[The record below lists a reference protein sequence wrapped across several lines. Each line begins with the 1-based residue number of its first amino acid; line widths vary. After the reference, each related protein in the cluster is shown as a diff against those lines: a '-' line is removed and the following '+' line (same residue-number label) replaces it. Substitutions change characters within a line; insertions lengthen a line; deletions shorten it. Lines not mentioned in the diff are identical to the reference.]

1 MTEANQQ
8 ANEQAQQSLTLIR
21 VYLKD
26 VSFEAPNL
34 PELFQQNFEP
44 KYSISLTS
52 KARVIE
58 GNIHEVV
65 LTVNVECK
73 IGETVAFICEA
84 HQGGLFEIAGLEGF
98 NLRHAVSSYA
108 PNILFPYAR
117 ATIAGLIGQG
127 GFPALHLNPVNF
139 DALLAMQLQKEA
151 EQAKANGVEA
161 ATVQ

>member
-1 MTEANQQ
+1 MAEATNQ
-8 ANEQAQQSLTLIR
+8 NEQAQQSLTLIR

-44 KYSISLTS
+44 KYSVSLTS
-52 KARVIE
+52 KARIIE

-73 IGETVAFICEA
+73 IGDSVAFICEA
-84 HQGGLFEIAGLEGF
+84 HQGGLFEIAGLDGF

-117 ATIAGLIGQG
+117 AVIANLIGQG

-151 EQAKANGVEA
+151 EQNGAGTES